1 MVNAEKTALR
11 KRSLLRSLWLVV
23 PVAAA
28 IVPLATGQPQAAPSQ
43 EGAAQGA
50 LVKQYC
56 AGCHN
61 DKLKTASL
69 SLQGL
74 DLSKV
79 SGDADIWE
87 KVLRKVSANQMP
99 PAGLPH
105 PTPEAK
111 KAFTTYLETELDR
124 AAAAHPNPGRPTIH
138 RLNRSEYS
146 NAIRDLLALDIK
158 PGSSLPPD
166 DSGYGFDNI
175 GDVLSLSP
183 VLIERYMSVSR
194 NIARLA
200 VGDTDIKPQID
211 VFTPVREVRAASKGG
226 PKIPRNERI
235 SDDLPFD
242 SAGGLSFAYT
252 FPVDAEYDFKIKL
265 PAPQAGFGETAAPEG
280 KALDLRIP
288 VRAGVHQVGLTFMR
302 SSAVPEI
309 LPTLGGRGG
318 GGGAG
323 GRGAAAP
330 APQTAHLDLRLDGA
344 RLKLYDVAE
353 TGNNASFNELAI
365 GGPYNILGA
374 GDSPSRQKIF
384 VCKPASEKEG
394 DACAHKILANL
405 GRHAYR
411 RPVTETD
418 LKPLIG
424 FYASARKEGGS
435 FDNGIEMALRAMLVS
450 PDFLFRVE
458 RDPAGAAPGSVH
470 KVNNY
475 EMASRLSFFL
485 WSSIPY
491 DELLKLADE
500 GKLQNEKVIEQQV
513 ARMLDDPKSKAFTSN
528 FAGQYLYLR
537 NLASMKPDP
546 DEYPEFDN
554 NLRKAFETE
563 TQMFF
568 NSIVR
573 ENRPV
578 TELLDAKYT
587 FVNQRLAEFYGI
599 PDVYGPQF
607 RRVDLTDPN
616 RGGVLGQGSLLTV
629 TSYPNRTS
637 VVQRGKWVLENLLG
651 TPPPP
656 PPPNVPSLDPHGKDG
671 KMSMRQAM
679 EMHRAN
685 PVCASCHSRMDPIG
699 FALENFDGVGEWRDK
714 DSGSGTP
721 IDASGKL
728 PDGTAFSGAAGLK
741 NLLLTQHRDEFI
753 STFTEKLMT
762 YALGRGLES
771 YDRPAVRAIMRDA
784 AKQNDTIPALIQSI
798 VKSPQFQMRKT
809 KES

>member
-1 MVNAEKTALR
+1 MVNSDNSVPQKS
-11 KRSLLRSLWLVV
+11 SLIRSLWLAI

-28 IVPLATGQPQAAPSQ
+28 LVPFAVGQPQAPAPQ

-56 AGCHN
+56 VGCHN
-61 DKLKTASL
+61 NRLKTAGL
-69 SLQGL
+69 SLEGL
-74 DLSKV
+74 DISRV
-79 SGDADIWE
+79 STDADTWE

-99 PAGLPH
+99 PGGLPH
-105 PTPEAK
+105 PSEDARKT
-111 KAFTTYLETELDR
+111 FTGYLETELDR
-124 AAAAHPNPGRPTIH
+124 AAASHPNPGRPTIH
-138 RLNRSEYS
+138 RLNRAEYS
-146 NAIRDLLALDIK
+146 NAIRDLLALDID
-158 PGSSLPPD
+158 PGASLPPD

-175 GDVLSLSP
+175 ADVLSLSP

-194 NIARLA
+194 NVARLA
-200 VGDTDIKPQID
+200 VGDINVKPQID
-211 VFTPVREVRAASKGG
+211 IFAPVKEVRAASKGG

-235 SDDLPFD
+235 SDNLPFD
-242 SAGGLSFAYT
+242 SAGGLSIQYT
-252 FPVDAEYDFKIKL
+252 FPVDAEYEFKIKL
-265 PAPQAGFGETAAPEG
+265 PAPAPGFGETAAPVG
-280 KALDLRIP
+280 QSLDLRIP
-288 VRAGVHQVGLTFMR
+288 VKAGVHQVGVTFMR

-309 LPTLGGRGG
+309 LPVLTAARG
-318 GGGAG
+318 G
-323 GRGAAAP
+323 GRGATP

-353 TGNNASFNELAI
+353 VGNAPSFNELSI
-365 GGPYNILGA
+365 GGPYNVIGA
-374 GDSPSRQKIF
+374 GDSPSRQRIF
-384 VCKPASEKEG
+384 VCKPASAK
-394 DACAHKILANL
+394 DDDPCARRIMSTL
-405 GRHAYR
+405 GRRAYR
-411 RPVTETD
+411 RPFTEAD
-418 LKPLIG
+418 LKPLMG
-424 FYASARKEGGS
+424 FYANARQNGGS

-470 KVNNY
+470 KVNSY

-485 WSSIPY
+485 WSSIPD
-491 DELLKLADE
+491 DELLKLAGE

-513 ARMLDDPKSKAFTSN
+513 ARMLDDPKSKAFVSN

-537 NLASMKPDP
+537 NLSMMKPDP
-546 DEYPEFDN
+546 DEYPEYDN
-554 NLRKAFETE
+554 SLRHAFETE

-599 PDVYGPQF
+599 PNVYGPQF

-616 RGGVLGQGSLLTV
+616 RGGILGQGSLLTV

-699 FALENFDGVGEWRDK
+699 FALENFDGVGQWRDK
-714 DSGSGTP
+714 DPGSGTP
-721 IDASGKL
+721 IDSSGKL
-728 PDGTAFSGAAGLK
+728 PDGTTFNGAAGLK
-741 NLLLTQHRDEFI
+741 HLLLTQHRDEFI

-784 AKQNDTIPALIQSI
+784 AKQNDTIPALIESI